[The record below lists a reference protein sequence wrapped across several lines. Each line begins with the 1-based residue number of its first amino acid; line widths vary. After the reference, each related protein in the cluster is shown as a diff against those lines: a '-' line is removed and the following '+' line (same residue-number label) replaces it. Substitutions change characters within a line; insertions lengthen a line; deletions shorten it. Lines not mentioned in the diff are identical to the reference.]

1 MPKFKPNTSAFKMGG
16 YSYPGASPLQQDKK
30 KTKEDSKW
38 TKIKNKVNEIKYKK
52 NVKEAN
58 AKLIT
63 KFQAK
68 HKAGEIT
75 GQELINAVKEIRQY
89 VDY

>member
-1 MPKFKPNTSAFKMGG
+1 MGTPFKMKGMSFG
-16 YSYPGASPLQQDKK
+16 NSPLLQQEKK
-30 KTKEDSKW
+30 KKNDDKEL
-38 TKIKNKVNEIKYKK
+38 TPQETEYKRK
-52 NVKEAN
+52 VKEAN
-58 AKLIT
+58 EKLIA

-75 GQELINAVKEIRQY
+75 GQELIDAVKEIRQY